1 MDQDSRALFRKIRI
15 TTRRKLDSLFIGEY
29 RSAFRG
35 YGLLFNSVREYQ
47 YGDDVRHIDW
57 NVSARTR
64 NLYVKE
70 YIEERELSV
79 MLMVDCSASVSFG
92 SVRSKRDLVLETAML
107 LLYLARMNND
117 RLSVMLFTDKVEKY
131 IAPRK
136 GGRFT
141 YAVFD
146 ELRGHRPRS
155 RGTDIAKAVDFAGR
169 VLKKRSIIF
178 VISDFLDGDFE
189 SGLRRL
195 SKRHDVIPVVV
206 ADPMERTI
214 GFSGLVEFLDMETGR
229 SFLSDTLPRERRLPA
244 FRGLDAIYLRTDEP
258 VETPMLRFFERRS
271 RAYRARAR

>member
-92 SVRSKRDLVLETAML
+92 SVHK
-107 LLYLARMNND
+107 D
-117 RLSVMLFTDKVEKY
+117 RKSVV
-131 IAPRK
+131 
-136 GGRFT
+136 
-141 YAVFD
+141 
-146 ELRGHRPRS
+146 
-155 RGTDIAKAVDFAGR
+155 
-169 VLKKRSIIF
+169 
-178 VISDFLDGDFE
+178 
-189 SGLRRL
+189 
-195 SKRHDVIPVVV
+195 
-206 ADPMERTI
+206 
-214 GFSGLVEFLDMETGR
+214 
-229 SFLSDTLPRERRLPA
+229 
-244 FRGLDAIYLRTDEP
+244 
-258 VETPMLRFFERRS
+258 
-271 RAYRARAR
+271 